1 MSVII
6 YTYRDPYKLKEN
18 KELWKEISSCP
29 YFCAVQTLVNGLK
42 AVYGAAF
49 QIGRVTTVKNLT
61 DVLYEKWNGMACAVK
76 QHADIDNIIV
86 NSSDI
91 TGISGMELDNVKK
104 SFLFNRD
111 EVFTSIRTMFELKME
126 PQNIVEKYLT
136 PEQKFIVSVYK
147 KIRASEKVK
156 DFCLEQDFTEEQIN
170 QAITKAM
177 TTAKDNSSTKNEIE
191 VETLDHIVIHGVHQ
205 FSPLLLRAIEEIAK
219 YKKVILLINYQ
230 EQYKNIY
237 QTWIDIYSAFDCEIQ
252 NFDGIEY
259 YPVDVSAISYDG
271 NLLAHNIGKLI
282 GGHKEDISVRKPY
295 EIIEFDNMTEFA
307 SYVAKVFEDAEKK
320 DPKHPMN
327 AMKEQ
332 IYAADSS
339 VNDILKVY
347 FPEQFGERQF
357 LNYPLGHFFI
367 AIANMWDS
375 ETNGIIISDVN
386 DIREC
391 LGAGILAEA
400 TTGRLVSTF
409 GKLEAL
415 FDGCA
420 SIDDML
426 SRIKKVRKNKK
437 YVSDE
442 KRQEYLGH
450 ISYYSVSSIE
460 LKELEEALHELEEL
474 AFFFYED
481 FEKRPSNFRRFYK
494 KLKQYLQ
501 EEIFEERELSEEF
514 TDIISRVLSRLNEVE
529 NIDASASFE
538 CLKSTMSLY
547 LVQESKPGKSANW
560 IVRNFEQI
568 DGDVLRTYKEKDNNI
583 LHFACLTDEDIDS
596 AKQREFTWP
605 LNGDFFEVAQNPV
618 DWKYQVYVKAR
629 KEYKNFK
636 RYALIYGLEFNRAN
650 YKLSFVKRDGDQ
662 EREPY
667 YLLKILGVKKE
678 RNIDRRINHKI
689 DPLSDIQIKNGISGK
704 YQTCDYY
711 RFKICKKRFLLESL
725 VEGNTIYKDNFLLV
739 KYLEVW
745 LENETKE
752 SLQGLPHSE
761 ILLLDKLNELYDELK
776 KYFPFV
782 VNVNRIDIINNVKNR
797 LNSGKA
803 FPVLSEDDREFM
815 MIRKL
820 FIYKQLKDPRKFN
833 QDVLKDMFPDVNQQK
848 IEEELSEEKLKKLG
862 FVGSTHL
869 WCKYCTNR
877 EICVDYYACIK

>member
-29 YFCAVQTLVNGLK
+29 YFCVAQTLVNGLK

-61 DVLYEKWNGMACAVK
+61 DILYEKWNGTACAVK

-91 TGISGMELDNVKK
+91 TGISGIELDNVKK

-126 PQNIVEKYLT
+126 PQNIVDKYLT
-136 PEQKFIVSVYK
+136 PEQRFIVSVYK
-147 KIRASEKVK
+147 KIRASEKSK
-156 DFCLEQDFTEEQIN
+156 NFCLEQDFTEEQIN

-177 TTAKDNSSTKNEIE
+177 ITAKDNSSTKNEIE

-259 YPVDVSAISYDG
+259 YPVDVSAVSYDG

-320 DPKHPMN
+320 DPEHPMN

-339 VNDILKVY
+339 ANDILKVY

-375 ETNGIIISDVN
+375 ETNGIIISDIN

-426 SRIKKVRKNKK
+426 SRIRKVRKNKK

-450 ISYYSVSSIE
+450 ISYYSVSMIE
-460 LKELEEALHELEEL
+460 LKELEEALNELEEL
-474 AFFFYED
+474 ASFFYED

-501 EEIFEERELSEEF
+501 EEILEERELSEEF
-514 TDIISRVLSRLNEVE
+514 TDIISRVLSRLDEVE

-568 DGDVLRTYKEKDNNI
+568 DGDVLRTYKEKDNSI

-596 AKQREFTWP
+596 VKQREFTWP

-636 RYALIYGLEFNRAN
+636 RYALIYGLEFNRGN
-650 YKLSFVKRDGDQ
+650 YKLSFVKRNGDQ

-678 RNIDRRINHKI
+678 RNIDKRINHKI

-704 YQTCDYY
+704 YQNFDYY

-725 VEGNTIYKDNFLLV
+725 VEGNTIYKDNFLLA

-776 KYFPFV
+776 KYFPFA
-782 VNVNRIDIINNVKNR
+782 VNINRIDIINNVKKR

-803 FPVLSEDDREFM
+803 FPVLSEDDQKFM
-815 MIRKL
+815 MIREL
-820 FIYKQLKDPRKFN
+820 FIYKQLKDPKKFN

-848 IEEELSEEKLKKLG
+848 IEEELSEEKLKNLG
-862 FVGSTHL
+862 FGGSTNL

-877 EICVDYYACIK
+877 EICVDYYA

>member
-1 MSVII
+1 MSVVI

-29 YFCAVQTLVNGLK
+29 YFCATQTLVNGLK

-91 TGISGMELDNVKK
+91 TGISGIELDNVKK

-111 EVFTSIRTMFELKME
+111 EVFTSIRTMSELKME
-126 PQNIVEKYLT
+126 PQNIVDKYLT
-136 PEQKFIVSVYK
+136 PEQRFIVSVYK

-177 TTAKDNSSTKNEIE
+177 TTAKDNTSTKNEIE
-191 VETLDHIVIHGVHQ
+191 VETLDYIVIHGVHQ

-259 YPVDVSAISYDG
+259 YPVDVSAVSYDG

-320 DPKHPMN
+320 DQEHPMN

-339 VNDILKVY
+339 ANDILKVY

-375 ETNGIIISDVN
+375 ETNGIIISVIN

-400 TTGRLVSTF
+400 TTGRLLSTF

-460 LKELEEALHELEEL
+460 LKELEEALNELEEL
-474 AFFFYED
+474 ASFFYED

-501 EEIFEERELSEEF
+501 EEILEERELSEEF
-514 TDIISRVLSRLNEVE
+514 TDIISRVLSRLDEVE

-568 DGDVLRTYKEKDNNI
+568 DGDVLRTYKEKDNSI

-596 AKQREFTWP
+596 VKQREFTWP

-636 RYALIYGLEFNRAN
+636 RYALIYGLEFNRGN

-678 RNIDRRINHKI
+678 RNIDRRINHKM

-704 YQTCDYY
+704 YQNCDYY

-725 VEGNTIYKDNFLLV
+725 VEGNTIYKDNFLLA

-776 KYFPFV
+776 KYFPFA

-803 FPVLSEDDREFM
+803 FPVLSEDDRKFM
-815 MIRKL
+815 MIREL
-820 FIYKQLKDPRKFN
+820 FIYKQLKDSRKFN

-862 FVGSTHL
+862 FGGSTNL

-877 EICVDYYACIK
+877 EICVDYYACIE